1 MIYSLTLTVVPAR
14 FAICRLAPDAPL
26 PAWATAGE
34 FVSFTRTPEELS
46 IVCRQATVPE
56 GVVAER
62 DWRCIKAEGPL
73 DFSLTGVLASLTSPL
88 AEAGV
93 SVFAL
98 STYLT
103 DYLLV
108 REDDLERA
116 VDALNSGGHYI
127 QREEI

>member
-1 MIYSLTLTVVPAR
+1 MICSLALTVMPAR

-26 PAWATAGE
+26 PAWATAGDLA
-34 FVSFTRTPEELS
+34 SFTRTPEELS
-46 IVCRQATVPE
+46 IVCRQSTMPE
-56 GVVAER
+56 DMVAER
-62 DWRCIKAEGPL
+62 GWRCIKVEGPL
-73 DFSLTGVLASLTSPL
+73 DFSLVGILASLTTPL

-108 REDDLERA
+108 REDDLGRA
-116 VDALNSGGHYI
+116 VDALNSRGHHS
-127 QREEI
+127 QREGV